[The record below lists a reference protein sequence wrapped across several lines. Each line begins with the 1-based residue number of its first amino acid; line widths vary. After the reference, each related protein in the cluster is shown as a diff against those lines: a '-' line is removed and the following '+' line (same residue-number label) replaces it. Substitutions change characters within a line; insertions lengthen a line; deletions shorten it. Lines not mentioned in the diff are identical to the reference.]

1 MRQDQNYMAIVSAT
15 GSTRFTMHLH
25 RVDVLQ
31 QGCIFSL
38 ILQLL
43 RSIYS
48 MYQVALSTLKE
59 MLIYCDN
66 NQGTRSWCCPS
77 VLQPAQVQ
85 HDSRHSGTPWVP
97 AGSVVHMSAK
107 MG

>member
-15 GSTRFTMHLH
+15 GSTRLTMHLH

-48 MYQVALSTLKE
+48 MYQVALNTLKE

-66 NQGTRSWCCPS
+66 TYNLEATSDMPCYIQTNCFSTQGMIDLESQIT
-77 VLQPAQVQ
+77 
-85 HDSRHSGTPWVP
+85 
-97 AGSVVHMSAK
+97 
-107 MG
+107 MGCV